1 MKFPVVRTMGS
12 RVDEQGHGP
21 VQVVVEQNSKL
32 CTVKETGSQSGV
44 VAENI

>member
-1 MKFPVVRTMGS
+1 MGS

-21 VQVVVEQNSKL
+21 VQVVVEQKSKL
-32 CTVKETGSQSGV
+32 YTAKDIGSQSGV